1 MFFHTLPMDLNAIPL
16 FGLLQSKLGYLSAR
30 EKMIAQNV
38 ANSSTPGFTPKDLKP
53 FTQQPGVSTGPG
65 IKHSVSIAASQT
77 DGAHMTMA
85 SMDDSLPSATAVNY
99 VSVVAPDSE
108 STLDGNQVVLEEQ
121 MIKMNE
127 ARNDYDAAVGFYQKA
142 MGMLHLAVQKPGG

>member
-1 MFFHTLPMDLNAIPL
+1 MDLNGIPL
-16 FGLLQSKLGYLSAR
+16 FGLLQNKLGYLSAR
-30 EKMIAQNV
+30 EKLIAQNV
-38 ANSSTPGFTPKDLKP
+38 ANSATPGFTPRDLKP
-53 FTQQPGVSTGPG
+53 FSQQPGVTSGPSTSARHG
-65 IKHSVSIAASQT
+65 VAVAATQT
-77 DGAHMTMA
+77 DSAHMTMS
-85 SMDDSLPSATAVNY
+85 SMDDTMPSPTAATY

>member
-1 MFFHTLPMDLNAIPL
+1 MDLNGIPL
-16 FGLLQSKLGYLSAR
+16 FGLLQNKLGYLSAR
-30 EKMIAQNV
+30 EKLIAQNV
-38 ANSSTPGFTPKDLKP
+38 ANSATPGFTPKDLKP
-53 FTQQPGVSTGPG
+53 FTQQPGVSTGPNV
-65 IKHSVSIAASQT
+65 KHTASIAAAQT
-77 DGAHMTMA
+77 DSAHMSLSA
-85 SMDDSLPSATAVNY
+85 QDDSVPSATAVNY